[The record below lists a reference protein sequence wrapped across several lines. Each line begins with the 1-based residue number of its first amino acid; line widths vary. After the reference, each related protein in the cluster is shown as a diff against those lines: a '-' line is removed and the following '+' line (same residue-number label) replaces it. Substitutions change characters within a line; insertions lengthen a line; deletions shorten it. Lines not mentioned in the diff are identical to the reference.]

1 MKELITAVMTRL
13 KEQVPALRW
22 IDLNIGQ
29 MATDTPPVDYPCAL
43 IDVPTV
49 DYSDAAQGVQLGK
62 LTLEVELY
70 FIVRTPGS
78 MAAPEELR
86 NQSLEH
92 FDVAQQVYQA
102 LQGFSGETF
111 TRLTRIRAARDKEYY
126 PRCFRLTFECGVK
139 DASAMTSSGRVPLR
153 PAVSLK

>member
-29 MATDTPPVDYPCAL
+29 MATENPPVDYPCAL
-43 IDVPTV
+43 IDIPTG
-49 DYSDAAQGVQLGK
+49 DYSDASQGMQLGK

-70 FIVRTPGS
+70 FIIRTPAS
-78 MAAPEELR
+78 MAAPEKLR
-86 NQSLEH
+86 NQALEH
-92 FDVAQQVYQA
+92 FDIAAEVYRA
-102 LQGFSGETF
+102 LQGFGGETF
-111 TRLTRIRAARDKEYY
+111 TGLTRIRSTRDKEYY
-126 PRCFRLTFECGVK
+126 PRCFRLTFVCGTK
-139 DASAMTSSGRVPLR
+139 DISAMTNRDRVKLR